1 MKKNPKVFIYVQS
14 YSCEKYIRRALD
26 SILNQTYQN
35 WICIICDNGAKDST
49 PQIIK
54 EYQQKDKRFIVKFFE
69 ESRKLMYEEGFP
81 LVYELSDSDEDLF
94 ASIDADDEI
103 DANYLLHMLEFR
115 EKHELDIVCCG
126 NYFIDP
132 DSNEVFGQR
141 SVENNMIIKEEQFGE
156 LFPKYHQFSR
166 THWGKII
173 PLYVLK
179 NMNILPIYETAY
191 GVDTLY
197 AQEAFLRA
205 NSVGILNENL
215 YFYYYYKVKK
225 TYNEGNERIYA
236 DAILH
241 ERALDYLLSKVG
253 HVSDKNM
260 KFLYLVYFSALKDT
274 FNVIKESKHSPEDSI
289 KLVHEMV
296 CNHTTRTFI
305 NIIQKDKWMTEVAG
319 WIIEKCVSNNMT
331 EIEQL
336 AEVLAT
342 LHLYP
347 AECGIMNK
355 VQLFK
360 LLTATRKYWY
370 HGDSKK
376 KLDATIVELAYSEPL
391 LKGIDIG
398 GIIRFADITE
408 YLMIKEYESAYF
420 ELKKKIEQIES
431 FSPVVQESLLEM
443 TLRLSAFLE
452 KEEDY
457 IIISKKALF
466 IRLQN
471 GQRERVKDELEEWLQ
486 LLPDDEELQKIKI
499 LLNNV

>member
-1 MKKNPKVFIYVQS
+1 MKKNPKVFIYLQS
-14 YSCEKYIRRALD
+14 YSCENYIRRALD

-54 EYQQKDKRFIVKFFE
+54 EYQKKDSRFIVRFFE
-69 ESRKLMYEEGFP
+69 ETRKLMYEEGFP
-81 LVYELSDSDEDLF
+81 LVFELSDSDEDLF
-94 ASIDADDEI
+94 TSVDADDEI

-126 NYFIDP
+126 NYFVDP

-141 SVENNMIIKEEQFGE
+141 SVENNMIIREKQFGE
-156 LFPKYHQFSR
+156 LFPIYHVFTR
-166 THWGKII
+166 THWGKLI
-173 PLYVLK
+173 PLYILE
-179 NMNILPIYETAY
+179 NMNMLPIYETAY

-197 AQEAFLRA
+197 AQEAFFHA
-205 NSVGILNENL
+205 DSVGILSEIL
-215 YFYYYYKVKK
+215 YTYYSYNTKK
-225 TYNEGNERIYA
+225 TYNARKGRIHADEILYERS
-236 DAILH
+236 
-241 ERALDYLLSKVG
+241 LDYLTTKVG
-253 HVSDKNM
+253 YVSESNIH
-260 KFLYLVYFSALKDT
+260 FLLLVYLESLKDT
-274 FNVIKESKHSPEDSI
+274 FKVIKESNHSPEDSI
-289 KLVHEMV
+289 KLVHQMV
-296 CNHTTRTFI
+296 CNHTTRTLNHI
-305 NIIQKDKWMTEVAG
+305 YKMDELMYEIIR
-319 WIIEKCVSNNMT
+319 WIIGKCVQDNMA
-331 EIEQL
+331 EIEQV

-355 VQLFK
+355 VQLCK
-360 LLTATRKYWY
+360 LLIAVRKYWH

-376 KLDATIVELAYSEPL
+376 KLDAIIVELAYSEPL